1 MSEKFLNP
9 EALKG
14 TEFTSE
20 PLYVRQTR
28 AAPPDNQEIPNE
40 PASEKPVIN
49 PGEAPDGG
57 LTAWLVVIA

>member
-1 MSEKFLNP
+1 MSEKSLSA
-9 EALKG
+9 EALKV
-14 TEFTSE
+14 TEFVSE
-20 PLYVRQTR
+20 PLYVRQPR
-28 AAPPDNQEIPNE
+28 AAPPDNQETPNE

>member
-1 MSEKFLNP
+1 MSEKSLSA
-9 EALKG
+9 EALKE

-20 PLYVRQTR
+20 PLHVRQTR
-28 AAPPDNQEIPNE
+28 AAPPDNQETPNE